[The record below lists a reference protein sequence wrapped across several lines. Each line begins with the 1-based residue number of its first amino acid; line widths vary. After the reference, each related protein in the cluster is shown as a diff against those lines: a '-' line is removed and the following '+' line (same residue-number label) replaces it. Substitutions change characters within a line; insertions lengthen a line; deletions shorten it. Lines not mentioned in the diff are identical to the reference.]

1 MPVKPV
7 RRTRVRPAVTIDAQD
22 AVLTVMSS
30 GVCVDGGVSDTR
42 EVIEVREFATNP
54 AYVKVQAGVTK
65 SLGDYEFLRVDVSI
79 SVPCYV
85 EEIDTVY
92 SAVAEKVSDRL
103 TQEVEAYLG
112 DGSDGN

>member
-1 MPVKPV
+1 MPVTPL
-7 RRTRVRPAVTIDAQD
+7 RRTRVRPAAVIDAQD

-30 GVCVDGGVSDTR
+30 GVCVEGGTSETR
-42 EVIEVREFATNP
+42 EIIEVREFATNP

-85 EEIDTVY
+85 EEIDSVY
-92 SAVAEKVSDRL
+92 PAVAEKVSDRL

>member
-1 MPVKPV
+1 MVANTAL
-7 RRTRVRPAVTIDAQD
+7 RRTRRAARIETND
-22 AVLTVMSS
+22 AVLLVTAS
-30 GVCVDGGVSDTR
+30 GICVEGGTKESR

-79 SVPCYV
+79 SVPCYA
-85 EEIDTVY
+85 EEIDQVFPI
-92 SAVAEKVSDRL
+92 VAEKVSDKL

-112 DGSDGN
+112 SNEDGN